1 RGSQFLKQRYP
12 NPAFG
17 GQRGAFGWSFA
28 RGVKPDSIRILFKTC
43 RNAGSPTQ
51 GVHDPG
57 LGRDAR
63 ISPYFKRFLWVADR
77 PAGAF
82 SDSAHDSGG
91 RLHASLA
98 SVAARSTGTEIVVCR
113 PALARRA
120 PRASRVGIAT
130 ADRCATLGAR
140 RPAIARGEE
149 ERSAVR
155 ATLPLQRIAPP
166 GR

>member
-1 RGSQFLKQRYP
+1 QRYP

-77 PAGAF
+77 ADGAF
-82 SDSAHDSGG
+82 SRLSSRFG
-91 RLHASLA
+91 RPPSRITCFR
-98 SVAARSTGTEIVVCR
+98 RSEINWN
-113 PALARRA
+113 
-120 PRASRVGIAT
+120 
-130 ADRCATLGAR
+130 
-140 RPAIARGEE
+140 
-149 ERSAVR
+149 
-155 ATLPLQRIAPP
+155 
-166 GR
+166 